1 MDDTAHSFIHLSPQ
15 EVLEALSYCDELK
28 PCVSCGLSV
37 LEDQNQKCVPLI
49 GGGVAYKGID
59 YHVNDFVY
67 HHNHS
72 GSAILH
78 IGQIIQFIS
87 DQAGVTSKLEVCQ
100 YGRYDDL
107 AKRQSGTP
115 TALDNVCCIFVFIVI
130 DFIILIIHYTVAQA
144 FQN

>member
-1 MDDTAHSFIHLSPQ
+1 MDDSAHSFCHLSSQ
-15 EVLEALSYCDELK
+15 EVEEALSYCDELK
-28 PCVSCGLSV
+28 PCVACGLSV
-37 LEDQNQKCVPLI
+37 LEDRNQTCVPLV
-49 GGGVAYKGID
+49 GGGIAYKGID

-107 AKRQSGTP
+107 AKRQSDTP
-115 TALDNVCCIFVFIVI
+115 TALDNVCFIFCF
-130 DFIILIIHYTVAQA
+130 YCY
-144 FQN
+144 